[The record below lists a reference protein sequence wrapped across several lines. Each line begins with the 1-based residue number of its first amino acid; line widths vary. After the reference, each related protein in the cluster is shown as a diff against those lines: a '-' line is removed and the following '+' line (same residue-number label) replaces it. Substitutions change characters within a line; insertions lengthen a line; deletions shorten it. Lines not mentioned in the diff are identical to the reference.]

1 MKPNA
6 IALILAS
13 SAMLSACSYIP
24 HNSGL
29 PRLVSPDYT
38 ATGSVVGVR
47 AYLYGQ
53 KTVLEFREDPTFV
66 TIRDEH
72 GAEVPYEKVGG
83 EDHAGRFYRF
93 NRRIDNFTVWANGR
107 SVTFNAA
114 QKTIVFS
121 GSSAIENNVQTSEI
135 LPITT
140 KLPTFEIT
148 SSTLAGHDLAA
159 LVNISVEQLAA
170 NSRLVDAVNNNP
182 KVSGVE
188 LLELNNRL
196 GELKSKYSNNAA
208 TVQVTFTHAS
218 TAFKPSEAIKQAL
231 NEAIKVASAATIHGY
246 TDSRVAGLSDAKIA
260 LGRAISAEQYLVD
273 HGMNPEKITVTS
285 SAEGQFAV
293 PNTTKQSR
301 ALNRRVEIEI
311 TAEGVAAQALP
322 ATAKV
327 VSKR

>member
-6 IALILAS
+6 IALFLAS

-24 HNSGL
+24 HNSGV
-29 PRLVSPDYT
+29 PRMVSPDYT

-47 AYLYGQ
+47 AYLYGK
-53 KTVLEFREDPTFV
+53 KTVLEFREEPTFI
-66 TIRDEH
+66 TIKDEY
-72 GAEVPYEKVGG
+72 GAEVPYEQVGG

-114 QKTIVFS
+114 QNTIVFS
-121 GSSAIENNVQTSEI
+121 ASSAKENNVQASEI
-135 LPITT
+135 LPITR

-148 SSTLAGHDLAA
+148 SAPLAGNDLAA
-159 LVNISVEQLAA
+159 LVNISVEQFAT
-170 NSRLVDAVNNNP
+170 NSRLVDAANNNQN
-182 KVSGVE
+182 VTGSE
-188 LLELNNRL
+188 LLEMNNRL
-196 GELKSKYSNNAA
+196 SELKSKYSNNAA
-208 TVQVTFTHAS
+208 TVQVTFQHAS
-218 TAFKPSEAIKQAL
+218 TVFKPSKAVKKAL
-231 NEAIKVASAATIHGY
+231 IGAIKVASAATIHGY
-246 TDSRVAGLSDAKIA
+246 TDSCIAGPTDAKIA
-260 LGRAISAEQYLVD
+260 IGRAISAKQYLVD
-273 HGMNPEKITVTS
+273 HGMNPEKITLAS

-301 ALNRRVEIEI
+301 ALNRRVEIEM

-327 VSKR
+327 SKH